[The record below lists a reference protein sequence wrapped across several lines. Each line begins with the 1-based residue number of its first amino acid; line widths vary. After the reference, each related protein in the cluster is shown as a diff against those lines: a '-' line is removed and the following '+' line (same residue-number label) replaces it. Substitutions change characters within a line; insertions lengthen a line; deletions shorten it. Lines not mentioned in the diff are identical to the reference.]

1 PRDGS
6 RNGEQAERL
15 DDNQRRAEL
24 RSRKEI
30 LFHPANQIADA
41 CVPAHGNGVLR
52 DGYTGAETGQLDRF
66 PKHDVV
72 NHFQSQA
79 AMRAAGLVDGA
90 FDHLKGADT
99 DISARTRIAHLVRVD
114 GHYKR
119 EAEEGE
125 EHFFPETNHDDIA
138 EEREMVE
145 LAITREGHGAAKRV
159 RLEAHIGVGK

>member
-1 PRDGS
+1 MLASARTQPWPKNTPRDGS
-6 RNGEQAERL
+6 RNMA
-15 DDNQRRAEL
+15 
-24 RSRKEI
+24 SR
-30 LFHPANQIADA
+30 
-41 CVPAHGNGVLR
+41 LR
-52 DGYTGAETGQLDRF
+52 DWTTTSGALNCAAAKKFFSTPRIKLPMPACQRTETASCATATPERKPASLIVF

-114 GHYKR
+114 GHHKR

-145 LAITREGHGAAKRV
+145 L
-159 RLEAHIGVGK
+159 